1 MFFVSH
7 LHQSSISIFFKQSKY
22 QTNLL
27 YIQSNQ
33 HPIDPL
39 TSLPTMRSF
48 TLPIVFG
55 LLATM
60 CHAAPFPVQPEAR
73 QTTTLFLTF
82 FGAGENPPSY
92 DVEVTLE
99 SQENFQSFTI
109 SKSLPSNHSRSR
121 LLVLSCRVPYTP
133 VTHEF

>member
-1 MFFVSH
+1 
-7 LHQSSISIFFKQSKY
+7 
-22 QTNLL
+22 
-27 YIQSNQ
+27 
-33 HPIDPL
+33 
-39 TSLPTMRSF
+39 MRSF